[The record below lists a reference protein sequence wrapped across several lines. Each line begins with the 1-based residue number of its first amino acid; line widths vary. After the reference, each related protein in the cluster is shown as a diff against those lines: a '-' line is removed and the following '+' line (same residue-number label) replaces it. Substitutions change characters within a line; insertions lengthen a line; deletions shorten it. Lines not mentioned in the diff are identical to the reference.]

1 MKRKDKGSVRM
12 KRFKIVIPT
21 MIFVAVLA
29 IWMLGK
35 YHSDVP
41 LQLRIPIAVGGALL
55 SGVFTFF
62 LSKQDVERVDAKP
75 NK

>member
-1 MKRKDKGSVRM
+1 M

-21 MIFVAVLA
+21 MILVAVLA

-35 YHSDVP
+35 YHSAVP
-41 LQLRIPIAVGGALL
+41 LQLRILIAVGGALL
-55 SGVFTFF
+55 SGVCTFF
-62 LSKQDVERVDAKP
+62 MLKQDVERVDAKS